1 MEELQSSLRSATD
14 LDEDEARE
22 CAEKLFAGGYRYL
35 RRLGSELFEYWTN
48 GGGKEGEV
56 LFE

>member
-35 RRLGSELFEYWTN
+35 RRLGSELFEY
-48 GGGKEGEV
+48 
-56 LFE
+56 